1 MKKTLRIVSLALV
14 VVMLAAV
21 LVSCGP
27 SGSYGGDTYTIK
39 FAGSKVTVT
48 WKGLTD
54 TYTISGSF
62 KMGKDEEG
70 NKTITFS
77 DMKAEETSSFLGDAA
92 VAVGVAA
99 FEGAHSYNAG
109 KDDSGAYIEISG
121 ARYYK
126 K

>member
-1 MKKTLRIVSLALV
+1 MKKTLRLISLALV

-27 SGSYGGDTYTIK
+27 SGSYGSDSYTIK
-39 FAGSKVTVT
+39 FSGSKATIT
-48 WKGLTD
+48 WKGVLD

-62 KMGKDEEG
+62 QMGKDEEG
-70 NKTITFS
+70 NKIITFK
-77 DMKAEETSSFLGDAA
+77 DLKAADADSLIGDAVVAGA
-92 VAVGVAA
+92 VAL
-99 FEGAHSYNAG
+99 FEGEHTYNAG
-109 KDDSGAYIEISG
+109 KDNDGSYIELDG

>member
-1 MKKTLRIVSLALV
+1 MKKTLKIVSLALV
-14 VVMLAAV
+14 VVMLAAL

-27 SGSYGGDTYTIK
+27 SGSFGGDGYTVK
-39 FAGSKVTVT
+39 FSGSKVTVT
-48 WKGLTD
+48 WKGALS

-77 DMKAEETSSFLGDAA
+77 DLKADDTDSLLGDAA
-92 VAVGVAA
+92 VAVAVAA
-99 FEGAHSYNAG
+99 FEGEHTYNAG
-109 KDDSGAYIEISG
+109 KDDNGSYIELDG

>member
-27 SGSYGGDTYTIK
+27 SGSYGSSDYTIK
-39 FAGSKVTVT
+39 FAGSKATVT
-48 WKGLTD
+48 WKGLLS

-62 KMGKDEEG
+62 KMGKDDEG
-70 NKTITFS
+70 NKTITFK
-77 DMKAEETSSFLGDAA
+77 DMKADETDSALGDAA
-92 VAVGVAA
+92 VAVAVAA
-99 FEGAHSYNAG
+99 FEGEHSYNAG
-109 KDDSGAYIEISG
+109 KDNDGSYIEISG

>member
-1 MKKTLRIVSLALV
+1 MKKTLRLISLALV

-27 SGSYGGDTYTIK
+27 SGSYGSDSYTIK
-39 FAGSKVTVT
+39 FSGSKVTVT
-48 WKGLTD
+48 WKGVTD
-54 TYTISGSF
+54 TFTISGSF

-70 NKTITFS
+70 NKTIVIS
-77 DMKAEETSSFLGDAA
+77 DLKSGETSSLLGDAA
-92 VAVGVAA
+92 VAVAIAA
-99 FEGAHSYNAG
+99 FEGEHTYNAG
-109 KDDSGAYIEISG
+109 KDNDGSYIELDG

>member
-1 MKKTLRIVSLALV
+1 MKKTLRLVSIALV

-27 SGSYGGDTYTIK
+27 SGSYGGDGYTVK
-39 FAGSKVTVT
+39 FSGSKVTFT
-48 WKGLTD
+48 WKGVTD

-62 KMGKDEEG
+62 KMGKDDEG
-70 NKTITFS
+70 NQTITIS
-77 DMKAEETSSFLGDAA
+77 DLKSGETSSLLGDTA
-92 VAVGVAA
+92 VSVAIAA
-99 FEGAHSYNAG
+99 FEGTHSYNAG
-109 KDDSGAYIEISG
+109 KDNDGSYIELDG

>member
-1 MKKTLRIVSLALV
+1 MKKTVRILAVALV

-27 SGSYGGDTYTIK
+27 SGSYGGDGYTIK
-39 FAGSKVTVT
+39 FSGSKATVT
-48 WKGLTD
+48 WKGALS

-62 KMGKDEEG
+62 KMGKDDEG
-70 NKTITFS
+70 NKTITFK
-77 DMKAEETSSFLGDAA
+77 DMKADETDSILGDAA
-92 VAVGVAA
+92 VAVAVAA
-99 FEGAHSYNAG
+99 FEGEHTYNAG
-109 KDDSGAYIEISG
+109 KDDDGSYIEIGG

>member
-1 MKKTLRIVSLALV
+1 MKKTLRILSVALV

-39 FAGSKVTVT
+39 FSGSKVTVS

-54 TYTISGSF
+54 TYTISGSV

-70 NKTITFS
+70 NKTIAFS
-77 DMKAEETSSFLGDAA
+77 DLKAEETSSILGDAA
-92 VAVGVAA
+92 VAIGVAA
-99 FEGAHSYNAG
+99 FEGTHSYNAG
-109 KDDSGAYIEISG
+109 KDDNGSYIEIGG